1 MGITGYI
8 KKSSF
13 VWKIHQPT
21 TTTAE
26 TKKHISD
33 FVESTF
39 KKCLTAKIFTISRH
53 NLIKVFISSIEVPRI
68 PIADLFY
75 DTKWKISAVSD
86 VCYGF
91 KKLKN
96 S

>member
-1 MGITGYI
+1 LVIHFQTIITFTEFSKEKERGGMGITGYI

-39 KKCLTAKIFTISRH
+39 KNFDRKNIH
-53 NLIKVFISSIEVPRI
+53 NQPS
-68 PIADLFY
+68 
-75 DTKWKISAVSD
+75 
-86 VCYGF
+86 
-91 KKLKN
+91 
-96 S
+96 